1 MFFEFS
7 QKTKDLQERLSA
19 FMDTY
24 IYPNEAEFH
33 RQVREGDPWKVIPL
47 IEELKEKARRFVESF
62 SAGKRAWRRSHQ
74 PGVCTVVRDHGARTL
89 VAGSLQLFCAGYR
102 QYGNT

>member
-1 MFFEFS
+1 LWAIALTICLASIRVEGKYTFPLIKEAGIMFFEFS

-47 IEELKEKARRFVESF
+47 IEELKEKA
-62 SAGKRAWRRSHQ
+62 
-74 PGVCTVVRDHGARTL
+74 T
-89 VAGSLQLFCAGYR
+89 
-102 QYGNT
+102 